1 MTGSV
6 LLLAGCW
13 VLMFRLLS
21 WNVRGLNDI
30 RKRAVIKSFLR
41 DWRCDLMCLQEIKL
55 DVVSLSVIRSM
66 WGLSSV
72 GFVFLKAAGAS
83 GGILVMWIRAFFI
96 WSLPLRGS
104 FQLPVYF
111 KWLKV
116 ASLGHLLGFMAPKL
130 ELTS

>member
-41 DWRCDLMCLQEIKL
+41 DWRCDLICLQEIKL

-72 GFVFLKAAGAS
+72 GFVFLKAIGAF
-83 GGILVMWIRAFFI
+83 GGHFSDV
-96 WSLPLRGS
+96 G
-104 FQLPVYF
+104 
-111 KWLKV
+111 
-116 ASLGHLLGFMAPKL
+116 
-130 ELTS
+130 